1 MLQAGAIQAAG
12 AFSLVCVLLLLVIF
26 TVFLIPEPA
35 FASKSVSIQKTIDA
49 RSEIVDEIFNDVTNY
64 KKLFG
69 ENVVLVEKLGENT
82 VRIVVKIT
90 SPISCTIDSTF
101 EHKMERG
108 SHVIDYISGPLKGSK
123 LTASLSKTW
132 NYAGTDPE
140 EGTIVY
146 ANFYVK
152 DVPCVWDIFV
162 SDSDLKFILDKGL
175 ERMGNHAITV
185 QREFDAKNKKI
196 EQPPPPPPPPI
207 PKITPTPSEPIT
219 TPPTEPITTPPTEPI
234 TTPPT
239 QTEKPKPPTQPT
251 KSKPSPSVKKIP
263 TPKAPPKE
271 QIPVFN
277 QKTYF
282 IFENDMPKHWKPQY
296 QYVLSAATKYWEQQ
310 QPGVKFF
317 KVAEYDRADLS
328 LQWASEYASGELGYY
343 NLDKNGKPQ
352 IAVTLGFFDNSEKLD
367 KMQFQRVSADY
378 ATTITKHELGHFL
391 GFSDSNVPTS
401 IMYYS
406 LHDYDTW
413 ENAQMPQEKQFLVKQ
428 TPSKPDYKTKTLD
441 LQSAVNL
448 KINSLK
454 PGIVIAENS
463 LSKVNVE
470 STEAK
475 LELEKAWESLWYGK
489 KYLRDAEWYQKEG
502 ESSVARAVYE
512 NAYSNYYYSLINA
525 EKIDPY
531 FFEIYDHM
539 NTAQKLE
546 DGYNKAQKDYSQKE
560 DKEKEEKEEQKICF
574 LVWCW

>member
-12 AFSLVCVLLLLVIF
+12 AFSLVCVLLFLVIF
-26 TVFLIPEPA
+26 SVFLIPEPA
-35 FASKSVSIQKTIDA
+35 FASKSVSYEKPIDA
-49 RSEIVDEIFNDVTNY
+49 RIDFVEKTFTDVRNY
-64 KKLFG
+64 PKLFG
-69 ENVVLVEKLGENT
+69 DNVKRVERLDDGNSI
-82 VRIVVKIT
+82 RMIVVV
-90 SPISCTIDSTF
+90 SGCNIDSVFKHTKVNGKH
-101 EHKMERG
+101 E
-108 SHVIDYISGPLKGSK
+108 IDFISGSLKGTK
-123 LTASLSKTW
+123 LTASLSPRADFAGKDPNGGTLVKTHL
-132 NYAGTDPE
+132 
-140 EGTIVY
+140 
-146 ANFYVK
+146 YVR
-152 DVPCVWDIFV
+152 DVPCTPFDFLV
-162 SDSDLKFILDKGL
+162 SDNVFKFALDKGL
-175 ERMGNHAITV
+175 FEMGKQAKIL
-185 QREFDAKNKKI
+185 QQEFDVNNKKV
-196 EQPPPPPPPPI
+196 EQSLPPPPPPT
-207 PKITPTPSEPIT
+207 PKITPT
-219 TPPTEPITTPPTEPI
+219 PTEPI

-251 KSKPSPSVKKIP
+251 KPKQSPSVEKIP

-296 QYVLSAATKYWEQQ
+296 QYVLGAATKYWEQQ

-328 LQWASEYASGELGYY
+328 LQWASEYASGALGYY

-367 KMQFQRVSADY
+367 KMQFHRVSADY

-428 TPSKPDYKTKTLD
+428 TPSKPDYKTKSLD
-441 LQSAVNL
+441 LQPAVNL
-448 KINSLK
+448 KINSMKRGLA
-454 PGIVIAENS
+454 IAEKS
-463 LSKVNVE
+463 LDKINFE

-475 LELEKAWESLWYGK
+475 LEFGKAWNSFGEAK
-489 KYLRDAEWYQKEG
+489 KYLSDAEWYQKEG
-502 ESSVARAVYE
+502 ESSVARAVYD
-512 NAYSNYYYSLINA
+512 NAYSNYYYSLSNA

-531 FFEIYDHM
+531 FFEIYDHL
-539 NTAQKLE
+539 NTAQELE

-560 DKEKEEKEEQKICF
+560 DIRKKKKR
-574 LVWCW
+574 